1 MNEGLVLYVPGA
13 VIAAALIVKAPTLRR
28 GWEQP
33 LMRAVCTLLVGGS
46 LAVFLSAPPT
56 IVAVNRL
63 TGVVNFSAPL
73 VYSLLT
79 AFSGACVVV
88 ILHWSG
94 TPAALVRRATRL
106 TVAAYG
112 TVVVAI
118 VTLFALGEAPVERV
132 RDMDTY
138 YAHTPFLREMIICYL
153 AAHTVG
159 STALTVLCR
168 KWLRRLSPSMLPLRP
183 LRTGL
188 ALLMLGGAFDLAFL
202 AAKWT
207 AMVARWSGR
216 DLDHLSTTVAPPL
229 GAAAALLVGAG
240 FLVPLVGGSA
250 PWKDYCRYRRLRPLW
265 AALRGFSPGGL
276 RPVPLTW
283 WSPVGIRL
291 VHRESVIDDGI
302 LALGC
307 WFDPAVREE
316 AYGAARAQG
325 RSEEEAALVS
335 DAAMLAAACRHRA
348 EADRAEADRAD
359 ADLAGAGQ
367 GAGREAAPAAGA
379 HPDFPGPPYRLDSR
393 PLTELAHAFHTS
405 PIVARAR
412 DRATRS

>member
-1 MNEGLVLYVPGA
+1 MTEGLVLYLPGA
-13 VIAAALIVKAPTLRR
+13 VIAVALIVKAPTLRR

-33 LMRAVCTLLVGGS
+33 LTRAVCALLVGSS
-46 LAVFLSAPPT
+46 LAVLLSAPPT
-56 IVAVNRL
+56 VVAVNRL

-73 VYSLLT
+73 VYSLVT

-94 TPAALVRRATRL
+94 APAQVVRRATRL

-112 TVVVAI
+112 TLVVAI
-118 VTLFALGEAPVERV
+118 VALFALGEAPVERV
-132 RDMDTY
+132 QDLDTY
-138 YAHTPFLREMIICYL
+138 YANTPFLREMIVCYL
-153 AAHTVG
+153 TAHTVG

-168 KWLRRLSPSMLPLRP
+168 KWMRRLSPSLRPLRP

-188 ALLMLGGAFDLAFL
+188 ALLMLGGAFNLGFL
-202 AAKWT
+202 VAKWT
-207 AMVARWSGR
+207 AMGARWSGR
-216 DLDHLSTTVAPPL
+216 DLDFLSTTVAPLL
-229 GAAAALLVGAG
+229 GAAAALLVGTG

-265 AALRGFSPGGL
+265 AALRGYSPGGL

-302 LALGC
+302 LALAP

-325 RSEEEAALVS
+325 RSEEEAAVVS
-335 DAAMLAAACRHRA
+335 DAAMLAAACRRRT
-348 EADRAEADRAD
+348 EADRAEA
-359 ADLAGAGQ
+359 
-367 GAGREAAPAAGA
+367 GRTRTPEAQAHRQSAPAARA
-379 HPDFPGPPYRLDSR
+379 QPGCPGPYRLDSHS
-393 PLTELAHAFHTS
+393 LTELAHAFQTS

-412 DRATRS
+412 HRAPHL

>member
-1 MNEGLVLYVPGA
+1 MIESLVLYVPGV
-13 VIAAALIVKAPTLRR
+13 VIAAALIVKAPRLRR
-28 GWEQP
+28 GWDQP
-33 LMRAVCTLLVGGS
+33 LMRAVCTLLVVGS

-79 AFSGACVVV
+79 AFSGSCIVL

-94 TPAALVRRATRL
+94 PPSPGVRRATRL

-112 TVVVAI
+112 AVTVAI
-118 VTLFALGEAPVERV
+118 VVLFALGEAPVERL

-138 YAHTPFLREMIICYL
+138 YADTPWLREMIICYL
-153 AAHTVG
+153 SAHTVG
-159 STALTVLCR
+159 STALTVLCW
-168 KWLRRLSPSMLPLRP
+168 KWLRRLDPSMRP

-188 ALLMLGGAFDLAFL
+188 AVLMSGGVFDLAFL
-202 AAKWT
+202 VVKWT
-207 AMVARWSGR
+207 AMAAHWSGG
-216 DLDHLSTTVAPPL
+216 DLDYLSTYVAPPL

-240 FLVPLVGGSA
+240 FIVPLVGGSA
-250 PWKDYCRYRRLRPLW
+250 PWRDYSRYRRLRPLW
-265 AALRGFSPGGL
+265 AALRGFSPCGM

-291 VHRESVIDDGI
+291 IHRESVIDDGI
-302 LALGC
+302 LALVY

-325 RSEEEAALVS
+325 RTEEEAVLVA
-335 DAAMLAAACRHRA
+335 DAAMLAAACQRRA
-348 EADRAEADRAD
+348 AADRA
-359 ADLAGAGQ
+359 GAGTD
-367 GAGREAAPAAGA
+367 GAGPACAG
-379 HPDFPGPPYRLDSR
+379 PYRLDSR
-393 PLTELAHAFHTS
+393 PLTELAREFHAS
-405 PIVARAR
+405 PIVAEAR
-412 DRATRS
+412 RQAAGV